1 MEEVIK
7 IIKQLQNT
15 SGTNDKIQIL
25 KDNKDNQLLKD
36 VLYYTYNPF
45 MKYGMSEKTI
55 NPINNDYPKEIDIF
69 HLLHFLAIT
78 NINDKSRHNV
88 NLFLGNTKIEGEQD
102 LYIMMILKD
111 LRCNISTKLIN
122 KAIPKLI
129 PEFKIQQAYPIDKYR
144 SKLKGW
150 FALETKENGIN
161 GSVLNNQMI
170 SRQGKVMEGFDHIIN
185 QLNQLG
191 LDNYYFNGELVR
203 KNVNPTVSN
212 GENFRLTTS
221 IVNSDDIDKSNIDF
235 ILFDA
240 IPIEEFYEGQS
251 KLKYKDRL
259 NLLKQIKQK
268 SVELG
273 LNNLDIPHIYY
284 EGEDQSVI
292 DKYLDMANKNDEEGL
307 MYIKDCIWK
316 NKRHSGILKVKS
328 FKSADCE
335 IVGYEE
341 GTGRL
346 EGMLGSFIINY
357 KNNKVKVGSGYS
369 DEQRNDFWKHKDEYI
384 GRILEVKFKEETM
397 DKKTKLISLQFP
409 TFVCIREEGKKISYN

>member
-69 HLLHFLAIT
+69 QLLHFLAIT

-170 SRQGKVMEGFDHIIN
+170 SRQGKVMEGFSHIIN

-221 IVNSDDIDKSNIDF
+221 IVSSADIDKSNIDF
-235 ILFDA
+235 IVFDA

-259 NLLKQIKQK
+259 NLLKQIKPYQN
-268 SVELG
+268 LL
-273 LNNLDIPHIYY
+273 LNLIHIFLV
-284 EGEDQSVI
+284 D
-292 DKYLDMANKNDEEGL
+292 
-307 MYIKDCIWK
+307 
-316 NKRHSGILKVKS
+316 
-328 FKSADCE
+328 
-335 IVGYEE
+335 
-341 GTGRL
+341 
-346 EGMLGSFIINY
+346 
-357 KNNKVKVGSGYS
+357 
-369 DEQRNDFWKHKDEYI
+369 
-384 GRILEVKFKEETM
+384 
-397 DKKTKLISLQFP
+397 
-409 TFVCIREEGKKISYN
+409 